1 MIMTSPITSPVYR
14 RAVSFSPRSEAV
26 VIPEVGKRP
35 NGWYTKEDTNRFKRN
50 LLTESRRMSRLVAS
64 TPLGMISQD
73 TSDELVG
80 IESFLSLDMLMII
93 QTRKRQHVQGIV
105 SMQSVCSKEDL
116 LFLSKESSSWSR
128 DGAINRAAGM
138 KT

>member
-1 MIMTSPITSPVYR
+1 MTSPITSPVYR
-14 RAVSFSPRSEAV
+14 RAVRFSPWSEAV

-50 LLTESRRMSRLVAS
+50 LLTESRRMSRLIAS

-73 TSDELVG
+73 ALDELVG

-105 SMQSVCSKEDL
+105 SMQSVCSKEEL
-116 LFLSKESSSWSR
+116 SCLSKESSSWSH
-128 DGAINRAAGM
+128 DGAINRAAQE
-138 KT
+138 